1 MKKYWEKGGLVI
13 HKARKK
19 HFYRKLIA
27 DREQVQ
33 QVMEW

>member
-1 MKKYWEKGGLVI
+1 MKRYWVKGGHVM

-19 HFYRKLIA
+19 YFYRKLIA

-33 QVMEW
+33 QVME